1 MPEKKGKK
9 KRGLFPKPRP
19 VPKEL
24 AHLYEGEKDPLYQP
38 NPPKGEL
45 PW

>member
-1 MPEKKGKK
+1 MGLKKA
-9 KRGLFPKPRP
+9 KRKGLFPKPRP

-24 AHLYEGEKDPLYQP
+24 AHLYEGEKNPLYQWP
-38 NPPKGEL
+38 NPPRGEL